1 MPADQRK
8 CKKCPPEGAPEY
20 MLTYGDMVT
29 LLLTFF
35 VMLLTTA
42 TIDGHELRLI
52 LAAFPGLGN
61 LEGGNTLEA
70 GPLAELG
77 NTIESLP
84 SMERGRAL
92 DQARREAISIFNPE
106 IQSQQVRVQED
117 ERGLIISLASDAFF
131 REASAE
137 VNIEQTREILQKLT
151 RLLNN
156 DELSERTFRIE
167 GHTDDIPTNPDGP
180 WPSNWDL
187 SVARSL
193 NVFKYLQEFGVDED
207 QFQVMG
213 LGDTRPLYDNDTA
226 EGRAYNRRV
235 DVIILTDGH
244 LKEARRKRNLWKKLQ
259 PKLLTLMLPEIS
271 LNSPFL
277 MGLKNN

>member
-1 MPADQRK
+1 MRERAG
-8 CKKCPPEGAPEY
+8 KCPECNEGAPAW
-20 MLTYGDMVT
+20 MVTYGDMVT

-42 TIDGHELRLI
+42 TIDGFQLRLI

-70 GPLAELG
+70 GRLAELG

-92 DQARREAISIFNPE
+92 DQARREAVSIFSPE

-117 ERGLIISLASDAFF
+117 ERGLVISLASDAFF
-131 REASAE
+131 APASAD
-137 VNIEQTREILQKLT
+137 VQIEQTRDVLQ
-151 RLLNN
+151 RLAQLLGSP
-156 DELSERTFRIE
+156 DLDDRTFRIE
-167 GHTDDIPTNPDGP
+167 GHTDNLPTDPNGP
-180 WPSNWDL
+180 FPSNWDL
-187 SVARSL
+187 SAARSL
-193 NVFKYLQEFGVDED
+193 SVLRYLTEFGVADE

-213 LGDTRPLYDNDTA
+213 LGRTRPLRDNGTP

-235 DVIILTDGH
+235 DVIILTDG
-244 LKEARRKRNLWKKLQ
+244 
-259 PKLLTLMLPEIS
+259 LL
-271 LNSPFL
+271 
-277 MGLKNN
+277 